1 MRDKRKSY
9 TYSTRDRYSIAAAR
23 FIASH
28 NDWIMALMRTGQELI
43 FWRGPLSIAFIT
55 SITVPAPRRRTP
67 SSNIFPMLFAN
78 FVILPLCGTVQPHLA
93 IFTIKGSILVYMQH
107 LLKWWWRW
115 CLSQKGDARACAI
128 FCQSMSM
135 WLNVKCQ
142 ILNIKYIIFGIW
154 Y

>member
-1 MRDKRKSY
+1 MDFLIGVAKALLPQHNPPPRHTPCPAVFFSYYCFFYSSQSEVSRYMRDKRKSY

-28 NDWIMALMRTGQELI
+28 SDWIMALMRTGQELV

-67 SSNIFPMLFAN
+67 SSNIFPMLSAD

-107 LLKWWWRW
+107 LLK
-115 CLSQKGDARACAI
+115 
-128 FCQSMSM
+128 
-135 WLNVKCQ
+135 
-142 ILNIKYIIFGIW
+142 
-154 Y
+154 